1 MTQLD
6 YSKYAKPD
14 DVLNSANLN
23 QEQKIEILEKW
34 AVDEKALQ
42 RAAAEG
48 LNGGESH
55 NLQAVQ
61 NALTRAKELTHPSAL
76 KQSLQDANL
85 EPATQQ
91 LDGIFGTKP
100 S

>member
-1 MTQLD
+1 MTNLE

-14 DVLNSANLN
+14 DVLSSTSLN
-23 QEQKIEILEKW
+23 QKQKVELLKKW
-34 AVDEKALQ
+34 AVDEEALQ

-61 NALTRAKELTHPSAL
+61 NALTRAKELARASPL
-76 KQSLQDANL
+76 EQSLQDANL